1 MLLVSEQDFNE
12 FQKASIS
19 EFFQGF
25 LNELDSVPYSEIEL
39 DKPREYV
46 FYLIKMSLIGRLEYA
61 MLYSLAEKVMLNK
74 KNLYFFGVP
83 HTKSE
88 IKDFVLK
95 LN

>member
-46 FYLIKMSLIGRLEYA
+46 FYLIKKLKQNDLFF
-61 MLYSLAEKVMLNK
+61 NK
-74 KNLYFFGVP
+74 IRV
-83 HTKSE
+83 
-88 IKDFVLK
+88 
-95 LN
+95 